1 MQINQ
6 SPCFEWI
13 CFEQDLHYVSVAVVA
28 VTSVAAV
35 EAGADAELEGV
46 ADASFQATT
55 VADEH
60 AQDIVAA
67 VAIVEETNQL
77 APVADAVVAEIAVA
91 TVEEL
96 LEMVAAL
103 HHFDEEVGDLLL
115 QLEVVDLLCHHEYL
129 KQYKI

>member
-46 ADASFQATT
+46 ADASFQAIT

-67 VAIVEETNQL
+67 VAVVEETN
-77 APVADAVVAEIAVA
+77 
-91 TVEEL
+91 
-96 LEMVAAL
+96 
-103 HHFDEEVGDLLL
+103 
-115 QLEVVDLLCHHEYL
+115 
-129 KQYKI
+129 

>member
-67 VAIVEETNQL
+67 VAVVEETNQL

-96 LEMVAAL
+96 LAMVAAL
-103 HHFDEEVGDLLL
+103 YHFDEEVGDLLL

>member
-67 VAIVEETNQL
+67 VAVVEKTN
-77 APVADAVVAEIAVA
+77 
-91 TVEEL
+91 
-96 LEMVAAL
+96 
-103 HHFDEEVGDLLL
+103 
-115 QLEVVDLLCHHEYL
+115 
-129 KQYKI
+129 

>member
-67 VAIVEETNQL
+67 VAVVEETNQL

-91 TVEEL
+91 TAEEL
-96 LEMVAAL
+96 WAMVAAL
-103 HHFDEEVGDLLL
+103 YHFDEEVGDLLL

>member
-46 ADASFQATT
+46 ADASFQAIT

-67 VAIVEETNQL
+67 VAVVEETNQL

-96 LEMVAAL
+96 LARVAGL
-103 HHFDEEVGDLLL
+103 YHFDEDVGDLLL